1 MGFELTPKGLRY
13 LIKKNVFTWSL
24 LKPLE
29 GASTLCFSL
38 KPAYS
43 VLYIKIFMFIKTFRA
58 LVRIQ
63 KIKTQ
68 RQALVGLICKNN
80 YQLQWI
86 SILKHY

>member
-43 VLYIKIFMFIKTFRA
+43 VLYIKIFMFIKTFGA
-58 LVRIQ
+58 SVRIQ
-63 KIKTQ
+63 KIKLKD
-68 RQALVGLICKNN
+68 RHWLVLFAKIIINSNG
-80 YQLQWI
+80 
-86 SILKHY
+86 